1 MKTLTRCHKRWNIE
15 VQEDK
20 ESSEHQPKH
29 VNIVADKT
37 NYYDKKQ
44 EAPVSFLHQ
53 PNRKAVDD
61 KGKES
66 NLRKSKYGS
75 FDARCMKIK
84 SGSRYFGNPGNQLI
98 FADPKQTDDI
108 SKSRNNENRS
118 ARNSGVNGDDATNV
132 LCQLLKQ

>member
-1 MKTLTRCHKRWNIE
+1 M
-15 VQEDK
+15 QEDK

-37 NYYDKKQ
+37 G
-44 EAPVSFLHQ
+44 
-53 PNRKAVDD
+53 NRKAVDD

-118 ARNSGVNGDDATNV
+118 VRNSGVNADDATNV